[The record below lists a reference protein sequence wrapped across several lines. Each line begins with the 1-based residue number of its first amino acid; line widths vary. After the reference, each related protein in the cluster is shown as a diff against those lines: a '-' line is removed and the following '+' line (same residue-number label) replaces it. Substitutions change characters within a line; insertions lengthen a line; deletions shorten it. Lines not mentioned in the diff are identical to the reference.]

1 MNSNHRLVIDD
12 EPEICEF
19 VKDVAEENAFESAS
33 PRSSARRAECERVV
47 IIVQETLRCRSA
59 D

>member
-1 MNSNHRLVIDD
+1 MVSNRHLVIHD
-12 EPEICEF
+12 EPEFREF
-19 VKDVAEENAFESAS
+19 IRDVAEENAFESAS